1 MPTLYIANP
10 DGEGCYSWTFE
21 RVPWFEQ
28 ALVRWFDDR
37 NVASG
42 LIWMGFLRGTL
53 QVMEQIKLREAALQP
68 QYPHDGDPEE

>member
-21 RVPWFEQ
+21 RVPWFEA
-28 ALVRWFDDR
+28 AL
-37 NVASG
+37 AS
-42 LIWMGFLRGTL
+42 WPANRDAWAVWAGFLNGCE

-68 QYPHDGDPEE
+68 QFPHDSDPED